1 MPQSLRRLLLT
12 TARINQDIEMPRRTP
27 EDDSGAATVEYAL
40 LVCFIAVACVPGVLA
55 VRLLVQALF
64 DGVDLPA

>member
-40 LVCFIAVACVPGVLA
+40 LVAVACVPGVLA